1 MENQIDDQYHE
12 EIGKEMSDH
21 FAIQGNPIETRAG
34 SGGSLL

>member
-1 MENQIDDQYHE
+1 MENQMDDQYHE